1 MAKSMALVVLNNN
14 LEYVNDD
21 INRVNLLEE
30 IIIRN
35 MINKKAYII
44 R

>member
-1 MAKSMALVVLNNN
+1 MALVVLNNN